1 MKAMLS
7 HWPESH
13 PMVFAN
19 ETALRKWLQMKAGHY
34 TTKTIDLYGIH
45 PKKGQ
50 LIVQAALEAAAPYSE
65 ARVVGNNLVIFSPKS
80 IDYGSLGH
88 KAFCELN
95 DAVDAVIRAE
105 TNLDPDQVLREN
117 EKAA

>member
-1 MKAMLS
+1 
-7 HWPESH
+7 
-13 PMVFAN
+13 MVFAN
-19 ETALRKWLQMKAGHY
+19 ETALRKWLQMKAGHH
-34 TTKTIDLYGIH
+34 TSKSIDLYGI
-45 PKKGQ
+45 PAKKAQ
-50 LIVQAALEAAAPYSE
+50 LIVQAALDAAEPYSE
-65 ARVVGNNLVIFSPKS
+65 ARVIGQNLIIFSPKS

-105 TNLDPDQVLREN
+105 TNLDPDQVLRET